1 MRHRN
6 KTRGQALVEFTFV
19 GIPVVFLLISVFEIS
34 RGMWIYQ
41 TLAYAA
47 KAGVRYAIVHGG
59 NCANQ
64 NGNTCFVKLGPATNT
79 CNTNFG
85 INPTIAEVIR
95 CAGVGLD
102 PVNTRIRFTSVTG
115 TTTACSLETS
125 GANACPAGSAWPGT
139 GANNINDPI
148 TIAITTPFN
157 SAIAM
162 FWPGANPVS
171 FASGTLAAQ
180 SSDRI
185 QY

>member
-1 MRHRN
+1 MRRRN
-6 KTRGQALVEFTFV
+6 GIRGQALVEFTFV
-19 GIPVVFLLISVFEIS
+19 GIPVLFLLISVFEIS
-34 RGMWIYQ
+34 RGMWVYQ

-64 NGNTCFVKLGPATNT
+64 NGNTCSATRGPTANACDTVVDS
-79 CNTNFG
+79 
-85 INPTIAEVIR
+85 IRPIAEVIR

-102 PVNTRIRFTSVTG
+102 PVNTMVTFTSIAG
-115 TTTACSLETS
+115 SAAPCSLETS
-125 GANACPAGSAWPGT
+125 GANACRAGSPWPAT
-139 GANNINDPI
+139 GADNINDPI
-148 TIAITTPFN
+148 TITITTPFN

-162 FWPGANPVS
+162 FWPGASPVS
-171 FASGTLAAQ
+171 FASGILAAR